1 MMNTVSK
8 PLSPPPF
15 SLPPVGGLQIMADL
29 YGCALDHLSD
39 VAWLR
44 DQCTQLVQ
52 RVGLTVVGERFYAFE
67 PCGVTGVLLLAESH
81 LALHT
86 WPEHGFV
93 SVDLYV
99 CNLNCDNSRKA
110 QQVIDDLVA
119 LLACQQPQ
127 IQRVERG
134 SPLRADLVEALR
146 DQQYPILA

>member
-1 MMNTVSK
+1 
-8 PLSPPPF
+8 
-15 SLPPVGGLQIMADL
+15 MADL
-29 YGCALDHLSD
+29 YDCALDDLSD

-44 DQCTQLVQ
+44 DQCIDLVQ
-52 RVGLTVVGERFYAFE
+52 RSGLTVVGERFYAFE

-110 QQVIDDLVA
+110 QQVIDDLVT
-119 LLACQQPQ
+119 LLVCRQPQ
-127 IQRVERG
+127 IQRVVRG
-134 SPLRADLVEALR
+134 SPLHPDLIKALH